1 MMFNWGAIGQ
11 GVAGTVQ
18 SVVGLMQ
25 KNKAKKLRQRGERL
39 QKEAWEKRTDFEI
52 PQEIRDQYIAS
63 QNQAYGKPALQQYM
77 EDAADQTLSGNLS
90 AVKRY
95 ATSGADALA
104 AATTVNQQS
113 MSNRAQAAM
122 AGEQARQQNMATMYN
137 AGNLLADYKSMAWD
151 MNVNV
156 PFLQRL
162 QWAQDL
168 QGAGYQGE
176 NDAMN
181 TFIEGQ
187 NQIGQSVA
195 NFFGGGGGG
204 GGGMMGGMGG
214 GANFSSMGR
223 NVGGGV
229 GQTVGGGVGG
239 AFGAGAMS
247 GAGSVFGG

>member
-1 MMFNWGAIGQ
+1 MFNWGAIGQ

-25 KNKAKKLRQRGERL
+25 KNKAKKLRKKGARL
-39 QKEAWEKRTDFEI
+39 EKEAWEKRTDFEI
-52 PQEIRDQYIAS
+52 PQEVRDQYQAA
-63 QNQAYGKPALQQYM
+63 QNEAYGKPAVQQYM

-104 AATTVNQQS
+104 AATAVNQQAY
-113 MSNRAQAAM
+113 NDRGQAAI
-122 AGEQARQQNMATMYN
+122 AGAQARQQNMAAMYS

-151 MNVNV
+151 LNVNV

-176 NDAMN
+176 NDAIN
-181 TFIEGQ
+181 TFVEGQ
-187 NQIGQSVA
+187 NQIGQSAA
-195 NFFGGGGGG
+195 NFFSIGGGG
-204 GGGMMGGMGG
+204 GGGMGGMMGG
-214 GANFSSMGR
+214 G
-223 NVGGGV
+223 GGG
-229 GQTVGGGVGG
+229 GTMGSAPSSG
-239 AFGAGAMS
+239 FNW
-247 GAGSVFGG
+247 GAGSSPSDYMNYRNSPV